1 MGTSEIGPFYNSQI
15 GTQLTNEVSQCGDRD
30 IYDGA
35 CMSVRL
41 HSHSE
46 ISRDLVTSAQKMRN
60 IVSVVSLFISSGWIV
75 FTLRLFGMSMIERG
89 AIEMAFIL
97 VGVILLATSGDLT
110 AAEKRPARNHVRRF
124 LVLYFLL
131 TGFVALFGEFLVEV
145 LYGSGR
151 AY

>member
-1 MGTSEIGPFYNSQI
+1 
-15 GTQLTNEVSQCGDRD
+15 
-30 IYDGA
+30 
-35 CMSVRL
+35 
-41 HSHSE
+41 
-46 ISRDLVTSAQKMRN
+46 MRN

-89 AIEMAFIL
+89 AVEMAFVL
-97 VGVILLATSGDLT
+97 VGVLLLATSRELT
-110 AAEKRPARNHVRRF
+110 ASEKRLARNHIRGF

-131 TGFVALFGEFLVEV
+131 TGCVALVGEFLVEI